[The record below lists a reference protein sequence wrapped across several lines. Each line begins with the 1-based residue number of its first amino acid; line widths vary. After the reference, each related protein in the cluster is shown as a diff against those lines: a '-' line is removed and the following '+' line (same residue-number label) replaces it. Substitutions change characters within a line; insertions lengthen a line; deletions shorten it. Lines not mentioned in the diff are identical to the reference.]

1 MGRVKVNGLEIEYEL
16 FGPETGRPL
25 LLIMGI
31 GVQMIGWP
39 DPFCQKL
46 ADQGHF
52 VIRFDNRD
60 VGLSTKMEEGG
71 LPHFMAAQRAYNQD
85 QPVEAPYTLSDMAA
99 DSVGLLDALGV
110 AKAHICGLSL
120 GGMIAQTIAIEFPHR
135 VLSLISM
142 ESSTSEKDLPPP
154 TPEAMKALLTPP
166 PAEREAHI
174 RHLGQAFRTFSDN
187 SDLYDETMEKELSAR
202 AYERCFF
209 PPGFVRQ
216 YVARLASGGRK
227 KALAS
232 LQIPTLVIHGTRDA
246 LLPPEHGRATATA
259 VPEAKLHLI
268 DGLGHGLSF
277 PLLWDQ
283 LVKAISEHTTDAT

>member
-1 MGRVKVNGLEIEYEL
+1 MGRAQINGLEIEYET
-16 FGPETGRPL
+16 FGIKTGRPI

-39 DPFCQKL
+39 DPFCLKL

-60 VGLSTKMEEGG
+60 VGLSTKLEELG
-71 LPHFMAAQRAYNQD
+71 LPNFLAAQTAYDQD
-85 QPVEAPYTLSDMAA
+85 RPVEAPYTLSDMAA
-99 DSVGLLDALGV
+99 DSVGLLGALEI

-120 GGMIAQTIAIEFPHR
+120 GGMIAQTVAIEYPDR

-142 ESSTSEKDLPPP
+142 ESSTTEKDLPPP

-166 PAEREAHI
+166 PSEREDYI
-174 RHLGQAFRTFSDN
+174 RHLGQAFRDFSRN
-187 SDLYDETMEKELSAR
+187 SDLYDEGMEKDLSAL
-202 AYERCFF
+202 AYDRCFY
-209 PPGFVRQ
+209 PPGFIRQ

-232 LQIPTLVIHGTRDA
+232 LQVPTLVIHGTHDA
-246 LLPPEHGRATATA
+246 LLPPEHGQATSAA
-259 VPEAKLHLI
+259 IPKAKLTLVE
-268 DGLGHGLSF
+268 GLGHGLSF

-283 LVKAISEHTTDAT
+283 LVEAISEHTATAS